1 MPIALTRS
9 STERVDTRHARKP
22 PGQPRRGL
30 SRPGAAVPGTLESS
44 CSCAALGGAARP
56 PRHGSPRCRHGSHC
70 SDSLLPIVALV
81 WVNSLAGSAID
92 SHPQPERCVILLKY
106 SANVLVPRYRCLLV
120 LRVIQRTH
128 SIVRMWDIGPW
139 FGGWSHGATGLRGF
153 ERRGTPAVGGDRGRP
168 QPAAQARR
176 AGAHRARLGGSALAA
191 AGGAQHRCQPADRV
205 ALAATLCRERG

>member
-44 CSCAALGGAARP
+44 CSCAALGYAARP
-56 PRHGSPRCRHGSHC
+56 PRRGSPRCRHGSHC

-153 ERRGTPAVGGDRGRP
+153 ERRRIGTRRSGWRAASVSAGRP
-168 QPAAQARR
+168 CGAGSNALPR
-176 AGAHRARLGGSALAA
+176 AGLKVCCATRPESLAS
-191 AGGAQHRCQPADRV
+191 R
-205 ALAATLCRERG
+205 